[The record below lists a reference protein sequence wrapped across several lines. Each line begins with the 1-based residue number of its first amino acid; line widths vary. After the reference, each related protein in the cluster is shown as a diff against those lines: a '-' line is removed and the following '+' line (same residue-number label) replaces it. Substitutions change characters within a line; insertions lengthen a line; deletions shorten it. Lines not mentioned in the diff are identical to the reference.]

1 MQRGSFPSRSSSL
14 YGWLLVG
21 IVGCIGYLIFRKT
34 KSYWM
39 KLLFP
44 VGWETDWYI
53 PNNAHRFLVRYVQC
67 RYYLYTTRLGYGL
80 HLRRLSKKRHGPHS
94 ITQPLSLSGNYT
106 IYTLCKFTLLFH
118 KPHAFGSMYDCLLAH
133 PFLFTHRSHHHTSS
147 HTRW

>member
-1 MQRGSFPSRSSSL
+1 MRRIYSSRSAFRVWAWYSMQRGSFPGRSSSL

-21 IVGCIGYLIFRKT
+21 VVGCIGYLIFRKT

-94 ITQPLSLSGNYT
+94 ITQPLSLSGNST
-106 IYTLCKFTLLFH
+106 IYTPCANLPSSST
-118 KPHAFGSMYDCLLAH
+118 
-133 PFLFTHRSHHHTSS
+133 SHMHLEACVIVC
-147 HTRW
+147 